1 MQQDKKDRAALVA
14 TLSAS
19 GFGNNFRDVECL
31 AFSKATVEGNEAV
44 HLKANEQLLEVLMR
58 EDAGP
63 CYHITGEMRALADRF
78 HRRLCLELNKRADS
92 RFVVIYNIPE
102 EFRQTPDGVGKWSSN
117 CWGSKSWTEKLS
129 AMRLIGDQVV
139 DVRAYNTTD
148 EIQYSVFGNR
158 YVLLQEK
165 HWEEVW
171 SHKSKPKRVWLLR
184 SAHLNEF
191 LTAKAM
197 KIANVA
203 ADIPET
209 LFRRFSARVNGITSR
224 IILNTLARNGVCTSI
239 ANVIDKDLEH
249 FDPEASRE
257 LEALKAIGFV
267 SDAKEGQLCIT
278 PSGEHFLSTVGRDC
292 PSEL

>member
-1 MQQDKKDRAALVA
+1 
-14 TLSAS
+14 
-19 GFGNNFRDVECL
+19 
-31 AFSKATVEGNEAV
+31 
-44 HLKANEQLLEVLMR
+44 
-58 EDAGP
+58 
-63 CYHITGEMRALADRF
+63 
-78 HRRLCLELNKRADS
+78 
-92 RFVVIYNIPE
+92 
-102 EFRQTPDGVGKWSSN
+102 
-117 CWGSKSWTEKLS
+117 
-129 AMRLIGDQVV
+129 
-139 DVRAYNTTD
+139 
-148 EIQYSVFGNR
+148 
-158 YVLLQEK
+158 
-165 HWEEVW
+165 
-171 SHKSKPKRVWLLR
+171 
-184 SAHLNEF
+184 LNEF